1 MPSSSSTPP
10 ESTPPEQHDDVLQDT
25 VPQTLPVQ
33 TSHSRFD
40 SPLTPEQESN
50 SASGE
55 VDFPRHARPAERRNF
70 LQPESSDFTAYYAG
84 KGFLPSFTTQ
94 SQSDIEESIIYSLSR
109 DDVPASMN
117 PGSGGPDWLDFQLQ
131 EPTMQQES
139 SAMTSTSHSVIP
151 LIDFNIGNSQGYG
164 NNTAGLEVHDPGT
177 VSVDSIGNF
186 TNLNSQSLPTSQ
198 QWLFDQNRER
208 FPPRCQL
215 PPLRDILHGSIAS
228 AYGRNVAALE
238 ELVQLL
244 SVSYIPR
251 LDNSSYDVTRLAAF
265 HLLKEAAE
273 KADLQPSTNMDD
285 VHAEWIQWI
294 DREREKRVTWAS
306 FEYDCSRAA
315 LTGRRGAVDL
325 GEFPLRFPCAEALWE
340 APSAQAWRSL
350 SLHSYSGIS
359 VATALERV
367 MAGRLLPN
375 GLSSWGKR
383 LCSQIIG
390 RLLSD
395 IKQLEVAYLSK
406 ALRLPSLL
414 SVQQQ
419 AKLALLEGFENL
431 GRSTENPV
439 SSKELI
445 DHV

>member
-251 LDNSSYDVTRLAAF
+251 LDNSSYD
-265 HLLKEAAE
+265 
-273 KADLQPSTNMDD
+273 
-285 VHAEWIQWI
+285 WI

>member
-33 TSHSRFD
+33 TSHSRFE

-244 SVSYIPR
+244 SRPLTDSLPTFILSCLLTSR
-251 LDNSSYDVTRLAAF
+251 LSL
-265 HLLKEAAE
+265 EAE